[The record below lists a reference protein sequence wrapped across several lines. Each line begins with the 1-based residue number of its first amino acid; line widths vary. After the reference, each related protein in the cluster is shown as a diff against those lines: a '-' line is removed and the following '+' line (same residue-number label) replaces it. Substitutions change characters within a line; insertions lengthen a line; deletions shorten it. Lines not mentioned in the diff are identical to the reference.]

1 MSSELE
7 AGKAHSLDSSNA
19 PDEGMDLNLSIEN
32 GCGAITSVDA
42 PCEAAWPQGSL
53 GDFIELKRGYDLPQ
67 AKRCTGDVPLISSSG
82 HSDFHNVAM
91 VKGPG
96 VVTGR
101 YGTIGQVFY
110 VGADFWPL
118 NTTLYVRDFKGNDPK
133 FISYFLKT
141 IDFLAYSDKAAVP
154 GVNRNHLHEAIV
166 SMPPLDIQLEIAEV
180 LGALDDR
187 ITLLRE
193 TNATLEAMAQALFK
207 SWFVDFDPVHAN
219 AGTRAAT
226 LPAQLQA
233 LFPDSFEDSALGRI
247 PKGWTVSTVE
257 DFAERVGMGPFGS
270 NIKVETFVD
279 KGVPVISGQHL
290 KMSLVEDNTFNF
302 ITEEHAQR
310 LNKSCVIAGDV
321 IFTHAGSI
329 GQVSLLHRNALYT
342 SYVLSQRQF
351 FLRCKTDLMSPEW
364 ITHYFRSPVGQH
376 QLLANTS
383 QVGVPSIARPVSYL
397 RSIRLVV
404 PPPSLTKEFSVIC
417 DSFNTKTLEI
427 RKQISTLS
435 TLRDTLLPRL
445 ISGQLRLP
453 DAEAAL
459 AEVGV

>member
-19 PDEGMDLNLSIEN
+19 PNEGIDLNLSIEN
-32 GCGAITSVDA
+32 GCGAMTSADA
-42 PCEAAWPQGSL
+42 PREAAWPQGRL

-110 VGADFWPL
+110 VGPDFWPL

-166 SMPPLDIQLEIAEV
+166 SMPPLDIQLEIAEA

-219 AGTRAAT
+219 AGNRAAT
-226 LPAQLQA
+226 LPAELQA
-233 LFPDSFEDSALGRI
+233 LFPSTFIDTPQGPMPMGWALGN
-247 PKGWTVSTVE
+247 VE
-257 DFAERVGMGPFGS
+257 DLLELAYGKALKAIDRVDG
-270 NIKVETFVD
+270 E
-279 KGVPVISGQHL
+279 VPVYGSGGVTGSHNQAL
-290 KMSLVEDNTFNF
+290 ASGPSVIVGRKGTIGSLYWEDRPFFPIDTVF
-302 ITEEHAQR
+302 
-310 LNKSCVIAGDV
+310 
-321 IFTHAGSI
+321 
-329 GQVSLLHRNALYT
+329 
-342 SYVLSQRQF
+342 YV
-351 FLRCKTDLMSPEW
+351 KTDKPLS
-364 ITHYFRSPVGQH
+364 YCFY
-376 QLLANTS
+376 LLQTLGLQGMNTDGAVPGLNRNNVYRLSAVLPPDHVLKAFDETATVIREKIFANKQQAQT
-383 QVGVPSIARPVSYL
+383 
-397 RSIRLVV
+397 
-404 PPPSLTKEFSVIC
+404 LT
-417 DSFNTKTLEI
+417 
-427 RKQISTLS
+427 

-453 DAEAAL
+453 DAAAAL
-459 AEVGV
+459 AEAGA